1 MPRKPRLNVPG
12 GLYHAILRGNGRESI
27 FFDADDR
34 QRWESL
40 ISDGINR
47 YHHRI
52 HAYCWMNNHVH
63 LAIQCREVPLSK
75 FMSFVASQYA
85 RSTNKKLGRS
95 GHLFERRHRAILVQ
109 ADSYLK
115 ELVRYIHFN
124 PLRAGIVE
132 SLTEYQWSS
141 HLAYMTGAGPPWL
154 TLDWVLSAFGE
165 SIADAR
171 HQYARF
177 MQAGYK
183 RPTADDLRHGTKG
196 DHRVLGDDGFMASLT
211 PDIVQPVSRTTL
223 KDLTREICQKYG
235 VTEESLMSSSRER
248 KYSRIRAEIG
258 LTAID
263 RGIASNAEIA
273 RHFNRSHAGMSR
285 AIDRLRKQAK
295 QVK

>member
-12 GLYHAILRGNGRESI
+12 GLYHAILRGNGRDSI
-27 FFDADDR
+27 FFDTDDR

-40 ISDGINR
+40 ISDGIKR

-85 RSTNKKLGRS
+85 KSTNKKLGRS

-109 ADSYLK
+109 ADAYLK
-115 ELVRYIHFN
+115 ELVRYIHCN
-124 PLRAGIVE
+124 PLRAGMVE

-141 HLAYMTGAGPPWL
+141 HPAYMTGAKPPWL
-154 TLDWVLSAFGE
+154 TLDWVLSAFGD
-165 SIADAR
+165 SVVDAR
-171 HQYARF
+171 QKYARF
-177 MQAGYK
+177 MQADSQ
-183 RPTADDLRHGTKG
+183 RPIWGGLRYGTKG
-196 DHRVLGDDGFMASLT
+196 DHRVLGDDGYMASLS
-211 PDIVQPVSRTTL
+211 PDIIQPVLRITL
-223 KDLTREICQKYG
+223 KDLTREFCRKFG

-273 RHFNRSHAGMSR
+273 RYFNRSHAGLSR
-285 AIDRLRKQAK
+285 AIERLRKSGR
-295 QVK
+295 